1 MAQINIKLTDEQKNE
16 VTELAKSKNISVK
29 QLFLESILDIPKKV
43 DDIDE
48 NIDVYTEVEKDIP
61 NIDEKV
67 ESVYKEMYE
76 TLKEQLEQKDLQ
88 IDQLHKIIYNKD
100 TLRIEMANQK
110 RHWWEFWKTTKVD

>member
-100 TLRIEMANQK
+100 TLRIEMTNQK